1 MPAAY
6 VKPYV
11 RRQKNDAADAAGI
24 CEAVT
29 RPSMRF
35 INVRTLAN
43 QAVLMHHK
51 TREML
56 VAQRTQLINALRGHL
71 AEIGVIAAQG
81 LKNARE
87 LARLIEMEEDA
98 TIPACVRMALAPLVR
113 QLHALD
119 QEIACSDRTIA
130 AMARD
135 QETARRLM
143 TIPGLGPVTASAMG
157 SSVQDISAFSGPRAF
172 AAFLGLTPRQTS
184 SGGKERLGRVS
195 KRGNRYLRRL
205 LVAWVPMR
213 SSIIVS
219 RTKTHC
225 GHGRR
230 SSCRPSPS
238 SLLLSRSPIKWRGS
252 PSRSCAARQAIAHP
266 QHSNRRHRQKRP
278 RATNESRV
286 TTR

>member
-6 VKPYV
+6 VKPHV

-98 TIPACVRMALAPLVR
+98 TIPACVRRALAPLVR

-119 QEIACSDRTIA
+119 QAIACSYDRRFIDDPLWIGCFAEDDSYLHHRQWRPET
-130 AMARD
+130 MAGPV
-135 QETARRLM
+135 L
-143 TIPGLGPVTASAMG
+143 LGPGADLRCGAAACG
-157 SSVQDISAFSGPRAF
+157 S
-172 AAFLGLTPRQTS
+172 
-184 SGGKERLGRVS
+184 
-195 KRGNRYLRRL
+195 
-205 LVAWVPMR
+205 
-213 SSIIVS
+213 
-219 RTKTHC
+219 
-225 GHGRR
+225 
-230 SSCRPSPS
+230 
-238 SLLLSRSPIKWRGS
+238 
-252 PSRSCAARQAIAHP
+252 
-266 QHSNRRHRQKRP
+266 
-278 RATNESRV
+278 
-286 TTR
+286 